1 MYLHNILHYLYRR
14 KSHKAK
20 FLLFHFLCSELYN
33 HSQFFLH
40 CHCNSLRS
48 NNQLANHSKKIA
60 HIQLSHKE
68 NEITK
73 EYLLNAEKYIKII
86 LNCIKGYNFI
96 LQKICKMIY
105 LSQKERNIWQI

>member
-1 MYLHNILHYLYRR
+1 MLTKDNTSCI
-14 KSHKAK
+14 
-20 FLLFHFLCSELYN
+20 FT
-33 HSQFFLH
+33 
-40 CHCNSLRS
+40 
-48 NNQLANHSKKIA
+48 KKIA
-60 HIQLSHKE
+60 HIQLSYKE

-86 LNCIKGYNFI
+86 LKCIKGYNFI

>member
-1 MYLHNILHYLYRR
+1 MLTKDNTSCI
-14 KSHKAK
+14 
-20 FLLFHFLCSELYN
+20 FT
-33 HSQFFLH
+33 
-40 CHCNSLRS
+40 
-48 NNQLANHSKKIA
+48 KKIA
-60 HIQLSHKE
+60 HIQLSYKE

-105 LSQKERNIWQI
+105 LLQKERNIWQI

>member
-1 MYLHNILHYLYRR
+1 MLTKDNTSCI
-14 KSHKAK
+14 
-20 FLLFHFLCSELYN
+20 FT
-33 HSQFFLH
+33 
-40 CHCNSLRS
+40 
-48 NNQLANHSKKIA
+48 KKIA
-60 HIQLSHKE
+60 HIQLSYKE

-105 LSQKERNIWQI
+105 SSQKERNIWQI